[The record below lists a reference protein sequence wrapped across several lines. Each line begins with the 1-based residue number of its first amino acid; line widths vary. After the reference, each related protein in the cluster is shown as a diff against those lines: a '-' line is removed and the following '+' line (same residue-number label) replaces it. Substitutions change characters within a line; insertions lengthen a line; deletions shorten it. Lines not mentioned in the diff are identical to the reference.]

1 MFGLINANMINTL
14 LYKNTKLAV
23 ALLSSCFF
31 MLSCENNVNDVQ
43 ALSARIGGIDVGKDV
58 SIFISNDGKMTA
70 KLMAPLMR
78 KYLLD
83 SGRMV
88 EFPNTL
94 KVDFYKDSLH
104 IESKLSADYANYK
117 EEENKVFLKDNVI
130 VYNVL
135 GDTLWCKEMI
145 WDQNTNKFTTDKE
158 VIVKQHN
165 PIAKIYGKG
174 FEANQDLSDI
184 HIFKPQS
191 NSFAILSD
199 SSSGINPK

>member
-1 MFGLINANMINTL
+1 MFGLINANMINNL

-31 MLSCENNVNDVQ
+31 MLACENNVNEVQ

-58 SIFISNDGKMTA
+58 SIFISTDGKMTA
-70 KLMAPLMR
+70 KLTAPLMK

-88 EFPNTL
+88 EFPNTI

-145 WDQNTNKFTTDKE
+145 WDQMTNKFTTDKE

-199 SSSGINPK
+199 STGNNPK

>member
-1 MFGLINANMINTL
+1 MINSL
-14 LYKNTKLAV
+14 FNKNTKLAV
-23 ALLSSCFF
+23 ALISSCFF
-31 MLSCENNVNDVQ
+31 MLACENNVNEVQ
-43 ALSARIGGIDVGKDV
+43 ALGARIGGVDVGKEV

-70 KLMAPLMR
+70 KLMAPLMK
-78 KYLLD
+78 KYLVD
-83 SGRMV
+83 SGKMV

-104 IESKLSADYANYK
+104 IESKLSANYANYK
-117 EEENKVFLKDNVI
+117 EADNKVFLKDNVV

-145 WDQNTNKFTTDKE
+145 WDQITNKFTTDKE

-174 FEANQDLSDI
+174 FEANQNLTDI

-199 SSSGINPK
+199 SAGNNPK

>member
-14 LYKNTKLAV
+14 FNKHIKLAV

-31 MLSCENNVNDVQ
+31 MLACENNVNEVQ

-88 EFPNTL
+88 EFPNTI

-117 EEENKVFLKDNVI
+117 EEENKIFLKDNVI

-199 SSSGINPK
+199 STGNNPK

>member
-1 MFGLINANMINTL
+1 MFGLINVNMINTL
-14 LYKNTKLAV
+14 FNKHIKLAV
-23 ALLSSCFF
+23 AFLSSCFF
-31 MLSCENNVNDVQ
+31 MLACENNVNEVQ
-43 ALSARIGGIDVGKDV
+43 ALSTRIGGIDVGKEV
-58 SIFISNDGKMTA
+58 SIFISTDGKMTA

-88 EFPNTL
+88 EFPNTI

-104 IESKLSADYANYK
+104 IESKLSADYGNYK
-117 EEENKVFLKDNVI
+117 EQENKVFLKDNVI

-145 WDQNTNKFTTDKE
+145 WDQVTNKFTTDKE

-199 SSSGINPK
+199 STGNNPK

>member
-1 MFGLINANMINTL
+1 MFGLINANMINNL

-31 MLSCENNVNDVQ
+31 MLACENNVNEVQ

-58 SIFISNDGKMTA
+58 SIFISTDGKMTA
-70 KLMAPLMR
+70 KLTAPLMR

-88 EFPNTL
+88 EFPNTI

-145 WDQNTNKFTTDKE
+145 WDQVTNKFTTDKE

-174 FEANQDLSDI
+174 FEANQDLTDI
-184 HIFKPQS
+184 RIFQVQP
-191 NSFAILSD
+191 NSYAILND
-199 SSSGINPK
+199 SSTIQP

>member
-1 MFGLINANMINTL
+1 MINTL
-14 LYKNTKLAV
+14 LYKNIRLAV
-23 ALLSSCFF
+23 ALVSSCFF
-31 MLSCENNVNDVQ
+31 MLACENNVNEVQ
-43 ALSARIGGIDVGKDV
+43 ALSTRIGGIDIGKEV
-58 SIFISNDGKMTA
+58 SIFISTDGKMSA
-70 KLMAPLMR
+70 KLMAPLMK

-83 SGRMV
+83 SGKMV

-104 IESKLSADYANYK
+104 IESKLSANYANYK
-117 EEENKVFLKDNVI
+117 EAENKVFLKDNVV
-130 VYNVL
+130 VYNVM

-145 WDQNTNKFTTDKE
+145 WDQITNKFTTDKE

-165 PIAKIYGKG
+165 PIAKIYGMG

-199 SSSGINPK
+199 STSSNPK

>member
-1 MFGLINANMINTL
+1 MINTL
-14 LYKNTKLAV
+14 FNKNTKLAV
-23 ALLSSCFF
+23 AFISSCFF
-31 MLSCENNVNDVQ
+31 MLACENNVNEVQ
-43 ALSARIGGIDVGKDV
+43 ALSSRIGGIDVGKDV
-58 SIFISNDGKMTA
+58 SIFISTDGKMTA
-70 KLMAPLMR
+70 KLMAPLMN
-78 KYLLD
+78 KYLVD

-88 EFPNTL
+88 EFPNTI

-104 IESKLSADYANYK
+104 IQSKLSADYANYK
-117 EEENKVFLKDNVI
+117 EQEDKVFLKNNVV

-145 WDQNTNKFTTDKE
+145 WDQLTNKFTTDKE

-199 SSSGINPK
+199 STGSNPK

>member
-14 LYKNTKLAV
+14 LYKNIRLAV
-23 ALLSSCFF
+23 ALVSSCFF
-31 MLSCENNVNDVQ
+31 MLACENNVNEVQ
-43 ALSARIGGIDVGKDV
+43 ALSARIGGIDVGKEV
-58 SIFISNDGKMTA
+58 SIFISTDGKMSA
-70 KLMAPLMR
+70 KLMAPLMK

-83 SGRMV
+83 SGKMV

-104 IESKLSADYANYK
+104 IESKLSANYANYK
-117 EEENKVFLKDNVI
+117 EAENKVFLKDNVV
-130 VYNVL
+130 VYNVM

-145 WDQNTNKFTTDKE
+145 WDQITNKFTTDKE

-165 PIAKIYGKG
+165 PIAKIYGMG

-199 SSSGINPK
+199 STSSNPK

>member
-14 LYKNTKLAV
+14 FYKNTKLAV
-23 ALLSSCFF
+23 ALISSCFF
-31 MLSCENNVNDVQ
+31 MLSCENNVNEVQ

-58 SIFISNDGKMTA
+58 SIFISTDGKMTA

-88 EFPNTL
+88 EFPNTI

-117 EEENKVFLKDNVI
+117 EEENKVFLKDNVV

>member
-1 MFGLINANMINTL
+1 MFGLINVNMINTS
-14 LYKNTKLAV
+14 LYKNIRLAV
-23 ALLSSCFF
+23 ALMSSCFF
-31 MLSCENNVNDVQ
+31 MLACENNVNEVQ

-58 SIFISNDGKMTA
+58 SIFISTDGKMSA
-70 KLMAPLMR
+70 KLMAPLMK

-83 SGRMV
+83 SGKMV

-104 IESKLSADYANYK
+104 IESKLSANYANYK
-117 EEENKVFLKDNVI
+117 EAENKIFLRDNVV
-130 VYNVL
+130 VYNVM

-145 WDQNTNKFTTDKE
+145 WDQITNKFTTDKE

-174 FEANQDLSDI
+174 FEANQNLTDI

-199 SSSGINPK
+199 SSGTNPK

>member
-1 MFGLINANMINTL
+1 MYGLINVNMINTL
-14 LYKNTKLAV
+14 FNKNTKLAV

-31 MLSCENNVNDVQ
+31 MLACENNVNEVQ
-43 ALSARIGGIDVGKDV
+43 ALSTRIGGIDVGKDV
-58 SIFISNDGKMTA
+58 SIFISTDGKMTA
-70 KLMAPLMR
+70 KLMAPIMK
-78 KYLLD
+78 KYLVD

-88 EFPNTL
+88 EFPNTI

-104 IESKLSADYANYK
+104 VESKLTANYANYK
-117 EEENKVFLKDNVI
+117 EQEDKVFLKDNVI

-145 WDQNTNKFTTDKE
+145 WDQLTNKFTTDKE

-165 PIAKIYGKG
+165 PISKTYGMG
-174 FEANQDLSDI
+174 FEANQNLTDI
-184 HIFKPQS
+184 KIFKLQS

-199 SSSGINPK
+199 STGNTPK

>member
-1 MFGLINANMINTL
+1 MFGLINANMINTIFN
-14 LYKNTKLAV
+14 KHIKLAV

-31 MLSCENNVNDVQ
+31 MLACENNVNEVQ
-43 ALSARIGGIDVGKDV
+43 ALSTRIGGIDVGKDV
-58 SIFISNDGKMTA
+58 SIFISTDGKMTA

-88 EFPNTL
+88 EFPNTI

-117 EEENKVFLKDNVI
+117 EQENKVFLKDNVI

-145 WDQNTNKFTTDKE
+145 WDQVTNKFTTDKD

-199 SSSGINPK
+199 STGNNPK

>member
-1 MFGLINANMINTL
+1 MFGLINVNMINTL
-14 LYKNTKLAV
+14 FNKHIKLAV

-31 MLSCENNVNDVQ
+31 MLACENNVNEVQ
-43 ALSARIGGIDVGKDV
+43 ALSARIGGIDVGKEV

-88 EFPNTL
+88 EFPNTI

-117 EEENKVFLKDNVI
+117 EQENKVFLKDNVI

-135 GDTLWCKEMI
+135 GDTLWCNEMI
-145 WDQNTNKFTTDKE
+145 WDQVTNKFTTDKD

-199 SSSGINPK
+199 STGNNPK

>member
-1 MFGLINANMINTL
+1 MINTL
-14 LYKNTKLAV
+14 FYKNTKLAV

-31 MLSCENNVNDVQ
+31 MLACENNVNDVQ

-199 SSSGINPK
+199 STGINPK

>member
-1 MFGLINANMINTL
+1 MINTL
-14 LYKNTKLAV
+14 FYKNTKLAV

-58 SIFISNDGKMTA
+58 SIFISTDGKMTA

-88 EFPNTL
+88 EFPNTI

>member
-1 MFGLINANMINTL
+1 MINTFL
-14 LYKNTKLAV
+14 HKKTKLAV
-23 ALLSSCFF
+23 ALISSCFF
-31 MLSCENNVNDVQ
+31 MLACENNVNEVQ
-43 ALSARIGGIDVGKDV
+43 ALSARIGGIDVGKEV
-58 SIFISNDGKMTA
+58 SIFMSTDGKMTA

-78 KYLLD
+78 KYLVD
-83 SGRMV
+83 SGKMV
-88 EFPNTL
+88 EFPSTI

-117 EEENKVFLKDNVI
+117 EAENKVFLKDNVI

-145 WDQNTNKFTTDKE
+145 WDQITNKFTTDKE

-174 FEANQDLSDI
+174 FEANQNLTDI

-199 SSSGINPK
+199 SSGSQPK

>member
-1 MFGLINANMINTL
+1 MINPL
-14 LYKNTKLAV
+14 FNKNTKLAV
-23 ALLSSCFF
+23 ALISSCFF
-31 MLSCENNVNDVQ
+31 MLACENNVNEVQ

-58 SIFISNDGKMTA
+58 SIFISTDGKMTA
-70 KLMAPLMR
+70 KLMAPLMK
-78 KYLLD
+78 KYLVD

-88 EFPNTL
+88 EFPNTI

-117 EEENKVFLKDNVI
+117 EEENKIFLKDNVI
-130 VYNVL
+130 VFNVL

-145 WDQNTNKFTTDKE
+145 WDQVTNKFTTDKE
-158 VIVKQHN
+158 DIVKQHN

-184 HIFKPQS
+184 QIFKPQS

-199 SSSGINPK
+199 STGNNPK

>member
-1 MFGLINANMINTL
+1 MINTL
-14 LYKNTKLAV
+14 LYKNIRLAV
-23 ALLSSCFF
+23 ALVSSCFF
-31 MLSCENNVNDVQ
+31 MLACENNVNEVQ
-43 ALSARIGGIDVGKDV
+43 ALSTRIGGIDVGKEV
-58 SIFISNDGKMTA
+58 SIFISTDGKMSA
-70 KLMAPLMR
+70 KLMAPLMK

-83 SGRMV
+83 SGKMV

-104 IESKLSADYANYK
+104 IESKLSANYANYK
-117 EEENKVFLKDNVI
+117 EAENKVFLKDNVV
-130 VYNVL
+130 VYNVM

-145 WDQNTNKFTTDKE
+145 WDQITNKFTTDKE

-165 PIAKIYGKG
+165 PIAKIYGMG

-199 SSSGINPK
+199 STSSNPK

>member
-1 MFGLINANMINTL
+1 MINTL
-14 LYKNTKLAV
+14 FNKNTKLAV
-23 ALLSSCFF
+23 ALISSCFF
-31 MLSCENNVNDVQ
+31 MLSCENNVNEVQ

-58 SIFISNDGKMTA
+58 SIFISTDGKMKA

-88 EFPNTL
+88 EFPNTI

-117 EEENKVFLKDNVI
+117 EEENKIFLKDNVI

-184 HIFKPQS
+184 HIFTPPA

-199 SSSGINPK
+199 STGNNPK

>member
-1 MFGLINANMINTL
+1 MINNL

-31 MLSCENNVNDVQ
+31 MLACENNVNEVQ

-58 SIFISNDGKMTA
+58 SIFISTDGKMTA
-70 KLMAPLMR
+70 KLTAPLMR

-88 EFPNTL
+88 EFPNTI

-145 WDQNTNKFTTDKE
+145 WDQVTNKFTTDKE

-191 NSFAILSD
+191 NSYAIIQD
-199 SSSGINPK
+199 SSNLNP

>member
-1 MFGLINANMINTL
+1 MFGLINANMINTIFN
-14 LYKNTKLAV
+14 KHIKLAV

-31 MLSCENNVNDVQ
+31 MLACENNVNEVQ
-43 ALSARIGGIDVGKDV
+43 ALSTRIGGIDVGKDV
-58 SIFISNDGKMTA
+58 SIFISTDGKMTA

-88 EFPNTL
+88 EFPNTI

-117 EEENKVFLKDNVI
+117 ETENKVFLKDNVI

-145 WDQNTNKFTTDKE
+145 WDQVTNKFTTDKD

-199 SSSGINPK
+199 STGINPK

>member
-1 MFGLINANMINTL
+1 MINTSM
-14 LYKNTKLAV
+14 YKNIRLAV
-23 ALLSSCFF
+23 ALMSSCFF
-31 MLSCENNVNDVQ
+31 MLACENNVNEVQ

-58 SIFISNDGKMTA
+58 SIFISTDGKMSA
-70 KLMAPLMR
+70 KLMAPLMK

-83 SGRMV
+83 SGKMV

-104 IESKLSADYANYK
+104 IESKLSANYANYK
-117 EEENKVFLKDNVI
+117 EAENKVFLRDNVV

-145 WDQNTNKFTTDKE
+145 WDQITNKFTTDKE

-174 FEANQDLSDI
+174 FEANQNLTDI

-199 SSSGINPK
+199 SSGTNPK

>member
-1 MFGLINANMINTL
+1 MINTL
-14 LYKNTKLAV
+14 FKKNTKLAV

-31 MLSCENNVNDVQ
+31 MLACENNVNEVQ

-58 SIFISNDGKMTA
+58 SIFISTDGKMTA
-70 KLMAPLMR
+70 KLMAPLMK

-88 EFPNTL
+88 EFPNTI

-117 EEENKVFLKDNVI
+117 EQDDKVFLKDNVI

-145 WDQNTNKFTTDKE
+145 WDQLTNKFTTDKE

-165 PIAKIYGKG
+165 PISKTYGMG
-174 FEANQDLSDI
+174 FEANQNLTDI
-184 HIFKPQS
+184 KIFKLQS

-199 SSSGINPK
+199 STGNTPK

>member
-1 MFGLINANMINTL
+1 MINTL
-14 LYKNTKLAV
+14 FNKNTKLAV
-23 ALLSSCFF
+23 AFISSCFF
-31 MLSCENNVNDVQ
+31 MLACENNVNEVQ
-43 ALSARIGGIDVGKDV
+43 ALSSRIGGIDVGKDV
-58 SIFISNDGKMTA
+58 SIFISTDGKMTA
-70 KLMAPLMR
+70 KLMAPLMN
-78 KYLLD
+78 KYLVD

-88 EFPNTL
+88 EFPNTI

-104 IESKLSADYANYK
+104 IQSKLSADYANYK
-117 EEENKVFLKDNVI
+117 EQEDKVFLKNNVV

-145 WDQNTNKFTTDKE
+145 WDQVTNKFTTDKD

-199 SSSGINPK
+199 STGSNPK

>member
-1 MFGLINANMINTL
+1 MINTL
-14 LYKNTKLAV
+14 FNKNTKLAV
-23 ALLSSCFF
+23 ALISSCFF
-31 MLSCENNVNDVQ
+31 MLSCENNVNEVQ

-58 SIFISNDGKMTA
+58 SIFISTDGKMKA

-88 EFPNTL
+88 EFPNTI

-117 EEENKVFLKDNVI
+117 EEENKIFLKDNVI

-158 VIVKQHN
+158 VIVNQHN

-199 SSSGINPK
+199 STGNNPK

>member
-1 MFGLINANMINTL
+1 MFGLINVNMINNIF
-14 LYKNTKLAV
+14 YKNTKLAV
-23 ALLSSCFF
+23 ALISSCFF
-31 MLSCENNVNDVQ
+31 MLSCENNVNEVQ

-70 KLMAPLMR
+70 KLRAPLMN
-78 KYLLD
+78 KYLVD
-83 SGRMV
+83 SGKMV
-88 EFPNTL
+88 EFPNTI

-117 EEENKVFLKDNVI
+117 EAENKIFLRDNVI
-130 VYNVL
+130 VFNVL

-145 WDQNTNKFTTDKE
+145 WDQLTNKFTTDKE

-174 FEANQDLSDI
+174 FEANQDLTDI

-199 SSSGINPK
+199 STGIHPK

>member
-1 MFGLINANMINTL
+1 MINSL
-14 LYKNTKLAV
+14 FNKNTKLAV
-23 ALLSSCFF
+23 ALISSCFF
-31 MLSCENNVNDVQ
+31 MLACENNVNEVQ
-43 ALSARIGGIDVGKDV
+43 ALSARIGGIDVGKEV
-58 SIFISNDGKMTA
+58 SIFMSTDGKMTA

-78 KYLLD
+78 KYLVD
-83 SGRMV
+83 SGKMV
-88 EFPNTL
+88 EFPSTI

-117 EEENKVFLKDNVI
+117 EAENKVFLKDNVI

-145 WDQNTNKFTTDKE
+145 WDQITNKFTTDKE

-174 FEANQDLSDI
+174 FEANQNLTDI

-199 SSSGINPK
+199 SSGSHPK